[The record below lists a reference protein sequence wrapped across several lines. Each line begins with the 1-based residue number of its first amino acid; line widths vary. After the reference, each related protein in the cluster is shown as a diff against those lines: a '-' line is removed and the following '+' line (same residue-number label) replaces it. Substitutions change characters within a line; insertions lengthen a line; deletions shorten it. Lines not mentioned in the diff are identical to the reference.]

1 MLDGM
6 TADKPKRKPAGAAVP
21 GAVERP
27 KNYPHTLVFLVS
39 DETLAA
45 FAGVLDP
52 QVEVQPAHVVR
63 DQVQQ
68 RRRGH
73 DDAEHGD
80 TRQQAQRAEA
90 RRSLHR
96 IAPHH

>member
-1 MLDGM
+1 MVDGM

-45 FAGVLDP
+45 LKTEMATTGKGKSEVARDWLD
-52 QVEVQPAHVVR
+52 
-63 DQVQQ
+63 
-68 RRRGH
+68 RGRS
-73 DDAEHGD
+73 AA
-80 TRQQAQRAEA
+80 TR
-90 RRSLHR
+90 
-96 IAPHH
+96 